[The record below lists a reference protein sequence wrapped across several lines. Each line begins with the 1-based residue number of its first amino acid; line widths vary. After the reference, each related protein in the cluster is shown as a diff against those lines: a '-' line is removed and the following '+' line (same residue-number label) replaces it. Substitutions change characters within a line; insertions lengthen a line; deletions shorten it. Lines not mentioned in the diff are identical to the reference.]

1 MSNIRTCLL
10 KKDAPLPYSSRNPL
24 HATTKDHSNDQM
36 LSQNNADTSWQ
47 RRAKMTLLEAHRAK
61 QTITYAE
68 LADAASIPNPYR
80 IHKLTSWLES
90 CIRIDHAK
98 GEPLRAA
105 LVVSRKRGGLP
116 APGFFI
122 LCRDLGL
129 YQGAES
135 GRCAAEFHRTMI
147 TKLWQK
153 FDT

>member
-80 IHKLTSWLES
+80 IHKLTHGRELHTNRPCE
-90 CIRIDHAK
+90 
-98 GEPLRAA
+98 
-105 LVVSRKRGGLP
+105 GGT
-116 APGFFI
+116 
-122 LCRDLGL
+122 
-129 YQGAES
+129 S
-135 GRCAAEFHRTMI
+135 
-147 TKLWQK
+147 
-153 FDT
+153 